1 MNIESLKSF
10 KVKNNDIET
19 LVGIRA
25 EIKLVATNC
34 AELQLDIP
42 DWVDEKLNEVEAEIK
57 SLSKAEKMAKL
68 KKIESMLRATMGR
81 EEKRAALQAERDAL
95 LDSMK

>member
-1 MNIESLKSF
+1 MNIEGLKNF

-19 LVGIRA
+19 MVGVRA
-25 EIKLVATNC
+25 EIKLVATNY

-57 SLSKAEKMAKL
+57 SLSKAEKLAKL
-68 KKIESMLRATMGR
+68 KKIDSMLRATMGR
-81 EEKRAALQAERDAL
+81 EERRAALQAEKDAL